1 MGDVAPGIIGNVL
14 PFIPPLTVAMAVGMA
29 DGSSVVAAAVVAI
42 IGITT
47 GGGLDWWL
55 HVR

>member
-47 GGGLDWWL
+47 GGGLGWWL